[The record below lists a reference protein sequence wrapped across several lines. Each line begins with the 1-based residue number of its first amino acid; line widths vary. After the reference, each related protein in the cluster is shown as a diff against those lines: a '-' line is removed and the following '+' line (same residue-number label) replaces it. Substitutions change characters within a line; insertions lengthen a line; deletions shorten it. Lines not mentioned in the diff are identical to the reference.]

1 MVTKTSKGNIFV
13 TFDERSEKKFQN
25 MLYWA
30 MVAKFG
36 EGIFIEEI
44 ITRPILE
51 FGLDWAANKFL
62 EVMRSSKDPQFLYYL
77 LANHEESIKLYY
89 QVAESHFPNEGISE
103 SLLSL
108 NRRILKLALEQAVD
122 IDYGANNGISYSKM
136 NHFKSLLE
144 DLLYLGDRLFAF
156 SEYMAEQRM
165 MENPTRIIISDGDVL
180 LQRQHHY
187 EHIYPVMEKMN
198 KEAYEKGIVDNQAVK
213 GLREQLKI
221 CFGIDYDFAGA
232 QIFLIKKHHS
242 PKFPLVQTIQY
253 HVLIENLVKNGIS
266 KENAAVFYDGLTI
279 TRENKLP
286 IKDSVYQSGSFYRY
300 FFRPILMVSI
310 NGETRAL
317 VGDEKWEESI
327 LVMATNGFQWQLASE
342 EWKKNE
348 CFNKYLQRKHDE
360 HDKLLENEV
369 QKILEKNGF
378 YFDRNIDKL
387 YGKKGRVVNIED
399 NPGEIDFIFLDNN
412 CKKIMVTDCKYH
424 RARYE
429 MTGFSRDY
437 AHFKKDYEKKMKRK
451 VKFIKDNIAL
461 LKSHFVIQKGMPESF
476 DINEYEVQGFFIINT
491 PTFYIYNGL
500 YPTITIGHL
509 EELME
514 ECYFF
519 GDHVLNFA
527 THTKIIKHPWFTI
540 Q

>member
-1 MVTKTSKGNIFV
+1 MIRKTSQGNIFV
-13 TFDERSEKKFQN
+13 SFDDRSERKFQN
-25 MLYWA
+25 MLYWS
-30 MVAKFG
+30 MVAEYG
-36 EGIFIEEI
+36 EGTFTEERL
-44 ITRPILE
+44 TRPMLE
-51 FGLDWAANKFL
+51 FGLNWAADKFL
-62 EVMRSSKDPQFLYYL
+62 EVMGSTTDPQFLFYL

-89 QVAESHFPNEGISE
+89 QVAEPHFVKEGITE
-103 SLLSL
+103 NLLSL

-122 IDYGANNGISYSKM
+122 INYGPDNGASYAKM
-136 NHFKSLLE
+136 NHFRALLE

-165 MENPTRIIISDGDVL
+165 MENPTKIVIGDGDVL

-187 EHIYPVMEKMN
+187 EHIYHITEKMN
-198 KEAYEKGIVDNQAVK
+198 KEAYEKGIIDKNAVK
-213 GLREQLKI
+213 GLRAQLMS
-221 CFGIDYDFAGA
+221 CFGIDYDFAGG
-232 QIFLIKKHHS
+232 QIFLMKQHLS

-253 HVLIENLVKNGIS
+253 GMLIENLVQKGIS
-266 KENAAVFYDGLTI
+266 RDNATTFYDGLTI
-279 TRENKLP
+279 TRDNKLP

-300 FFRPILMVSI
+300 FFRPILLVNI
-310 NGETRAL
+310 NGETQAL
-317 VGDEKWEESI
+317 VGEQKWEESI
-327 LVMATNGFQWQLASE
+327 VVMATNGFQWQLASE

-348 CFNKYLQRKHDE
+348 CFNTYLKRKHDE

-378 YFDRNIDKL
+378 YFDRNIEKL
-387 YGKKGRVVNIED
+387 YGKKGRVVDIVD
-399 NPGEIDFIFLDNN
+399 IPGEIDFIFLDSK

-429 MTGFSRDY
+429 MAGFSRDY
-437 AHFKKDYEKKMKRK
+437 AHFKKYYEKKMKGK
-451 VKFIKDNIAL
+451 VKYIKDNITL
-461 LKSHFVIQKGMPESF
+461 LKSHFMLHKGMPGSV
-476 DINEYEVQGFFIINT
+476 DLSEYEVVGFFIINT

-509 EELME
+509 EEFME

-519 GDHVLNFA
+519 GDHVLKYP
-527 THTKIIKHPWFTI
+527 THTKIIKHPWFTV